1 MDLNIKSKY
10 INILKEAVEEAG
22 EKKAKIKVKEPKLKP

>member
-1 MDLNIKSKY
+1 MDLNI
-10 INILKEAVEEAG
+10 NIIKEVVEEAG